1 MKKNAKNHITFCSV
15 VFFVVLCSSLFRLL
29 VFIIIL
35 NTMYL
40 PDWTKKHKEPHTDI
54 RRIGNGFYKYEVAF
68 VYSKTKK
75 RTEKKT
81 IRLLGKL
88 TEKDGFIPS
97 SKDRLRRIAI
107 SLRI

>member
-1 MKKNAKNHITFCSV
+1 MH
-15 VFFVVLCSSLFRLL
+15 
-29 VFIIIL
+29 
-35 NTMYL
+35 L

-54 RRIGNGFYKYEVAF
+54 RRIGNGFYKYEVSF

-88 TEKDGFIPS
+88 TEKDGFI
-97 SKDRLRRIAI
+97 DRK
-107 SLRI
+107 SVV